1 MRRLI
6 ARLLRDEQGAET
18 IEYAIVL
25 GLVVVVAIA
34 LIGTFGVK
42 VVARWTKVDSSL

>member
-1 MRRLI
+1 MRGLI
-6 ARLLRDEQGAET
+6 GRLLREERGTET
-18 IEYAIVL
+18 IEYAVVL

-42 VVARWTKVDSSL
+42 VVARWVKVDSSL